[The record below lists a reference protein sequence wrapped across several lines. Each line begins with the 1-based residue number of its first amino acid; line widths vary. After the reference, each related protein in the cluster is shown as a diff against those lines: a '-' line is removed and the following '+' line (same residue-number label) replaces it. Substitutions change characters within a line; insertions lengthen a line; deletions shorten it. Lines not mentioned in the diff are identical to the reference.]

1 MKLPRLRGR
10 GNMVRGPLISQ
21 ALAREAIGWI
31 PACAGMTADM
41 RDASLVSLDPARV
54 RRSQKGCHHGF
65 RNSQKK
71 GRHSRE
77 GTCEPCT
84 RDLHKKSDGRRTV
97 IPAQA
102 GIQKPS
108 PSASPS
114 MRGSAVIPACWPAHD
129 ANARANRAREIHTMS
144 RTEEVPSFPR
154 RRESTHRLWH
164 PTGSQGRA
172 PTTDATKHVP
182 PKRRRN
188 LADTRVRRYSPLA
201 ARRHVSE
208 LMAPSSETAS
218 RSRQPPARCA
228 HIRHANTHA
237 MK

>member
-84 RDLHKKSDGRRTV
+84 RDLHKKSDGRRT
-97 IPAQA
+97 
-102 GIQKPS
+102 
-108 PSASPS
+108 
-114 MRGSAVIPACWPAHD
+114 VIPACWPAHD